1 MKRSSLILAL
11 TAGFLVLGFGALDA
25 RAGFVPL
32 PTTLDQFVNSSGTSN
47 GNFTSVSN
55 PAAGETIGFSSFGYT
70 QATGAPPAASGVHMT
85 PFTLPPPP
93 GETGIQ
99 FSGAFNA
106 PAGVTNDWVLTYTV
120 TELTP
125 GAKLTDAYSSI
136 TGTNNG
142 GTGGISVSETFTTLT
157 GQPIGTL
164 AVNLANPTATL
175 SRCWLYGNS
184 RDQGHRRYRRQPGL
198 VVVRHR
204 PGLFI
209 QRRARTGLIGPPR
222 HRHDRIPGLPP
233 FLQEDLGRLI
243 GLHRPIGVPG

>member
-175 SRCWLYGNS
+175 SLGAGYTAILVTKDIDVIGGS
-184 RDQGHRRYRRQPGL
+184 LGSSLSVIDQGYSSSAVPEPASLALLGIGMTGFLAFRRFFKKTS
-198 VVVRHR
+198 V
-204 PGLFI
+204 
-209 QRRARTGLIGPPR
+209 A
-222 HRHDRIPGLPP
+222 
-233 FLQEDLGRLI
+233 
-243 GLHRPIGVPG
+243 

>member
-175 SRCWLYGNS
+175 SLGAGYTAILVTKDIDVIGGS
-184 RDQGHRRYRRQPGL
+184 LGSSLSVIDQGYYPAPCPN
-198 VVVRHR
+198 R
-204 PGLFI
+204 PHWPSS
-209 QRRARTGLIGPPR
+209 ASA
-222 HRHDRIPGLPP
+222 
-233 FLQEDLGRLI
+233 
-243 GLHRPIGVPG
+243 

>member
-11 TAGFLVLGFGALDA
+11 AAGFLVLGTSVPSTP
-25 RAGFVPL
+25 AGFVPL
-32 PTTLDQFVNSSGTSN
+32 PTTLDQFVTSGGTSN
-47 GNFTSVSN
+47 GNYTTVSN

-106 PAGVTNDWVLTYTV
+106 AAGVTNDWVLTYTV

-142 GTGGISVSETFTTLT
+142 GTGSISVSETFTTLT
-157 GQPIGTL
+157 GVPIGSL
-164 AVNLANPTATL
+164 AVNLAYLTASLAIPPGYTAILVTKDIDVIGGSLGSSL
-175 SRCWLYGNS
+175 SVI
-184 RDQGHRRYRRQPGL
+184 DQGYSSSAVPEPASLALLGIGMTGFLAFRRFFKKTS
-198 VVVRHR
+198 V
-204 PGLFI
+204 
-209 QRRARTGLIGPPR
+209 A
-222 HRHDRIPGLPP
+222 
-233 FLQEDLGRLI
+233 
-243 GLHRPIGVPG
+243 

>member
-1 MKRSSLILAL
+1 
-11 TAGFLVLGFGALDA
+11 LGFGALDA

-175 SRCWLYGNS
+175 SLGAGYTAILVTKDIDVIGGS
-184 RDQGHRRYRRQPGL
+184 LGSSLSVIDQGYSSSAVPEPASLALLGIGMTGFLAFRRFFKKTS
-198 VVVRHR
+198 V
-204 PGLFI
+204 
-209 QRRARTGLIGPPR
+209 A
-222 HRHDRIPGLPP
+222 
-233 FLQEDLGRLI
+233 
-243 GLHRPIGVPG
+243 

>member
-11 TAGFLVLGFGALDA
+11 AAGFLVLGFGALDA

-32 PTTLDQFVNSSGTSN
+32 PTTLDQFVNSGGTSN
-47 GNFTSVSN
+47 GNYTTVSN
-55 PAAGETIGFSSFGYT
+55 PAAGELIKFSSFGYV

-93 GETGIQ
+93 GQTGIQ

-136 TGTNNG
+136 VGSNNG
-142 GTGGISVSETFTTLT
+142 GTGVISVSETFTTMT
-157 GQPIGTL
+157 GVPIGTL
-164 AVNLANPTATL
+164 AVGIGGALPATANLNFATGYTTILVTKDIDVIGGSLGASL
-175 SRCWLYGNS
+175 SVIQ
-184 RDQGHRRYRRQPGL
+184 QGYSSSAVPEPASLALLGIGMTGFLAFRRFFKKTS
-198 VVVRHR
+198 V
-204 PGLFI
+204 
-209 QRRARTGLIGPPR
+209 A
-222 HRHDRIPGLPP
+222 
-233 FLQEDLGRLI
+233 
-243 GLHRPIGVPG
+243 

>member
-125 GAKLTDAYSSI
+125 CAKLTDAYSSI

-175 SRCWLYGNS
+175 SLGAGYTAILVTKDIDVIGGS
-184 RDQGHRRYRRQPGL
+184 LGSSLSVIDQGYSSSAVPEPASLALLGIGMTGFLAFRRFFKKTS
-198 VVVRHR
+198 V
-204 PGLFI
+204 
-209 QRRARTGLIGPPR
+209 A
-222 HRHDRIPGLPP
+222 
-233 FLQEDLGRLI
+233 
-243 GLHRPIGVPG
+243 

>member
-47 GNFTSVSN
+47 GNFTTVSN
-55 PAAGETIGFSSFGYT
+55 PAAGELIQFSSFGYT

-175 SRCWLYGNS
+175 SLGAGYTSILVTKDIDVIGGS
-184 RDQGHRRYRRQPGL
+184 LGSSLSVIDQGYSSSAVPEPASLALLGIGMTGFLAFRRFFKKTS
-198 VVVRHR
+198 V
-204 PGLFI
+204 
-209 QRRARTGLIGPPR
+209 A
-222 HRHDRIPGLPP
+222 
-233 FLQEDLGRLI
+233 
-243 GLHRPIGVPG
+243 